1 MQQTKQQFIRMH
13 DLCSCRKDGK
23 QGLLPL
29 SRATI
34 FALVKS
40 GTFPKP
46 VRIGTRAVAWRM
58 SDIDTY
64 LAETA

>member
-1 MQQTKQQFIRMH
+1 MH

-23 QGLLPL
+23 HGLLPL

-34 FALVKS
+34 WALVKD

-46 VRIGTRAVAWRM
+46 IKIGARAVAWRL
-58 SDIDTY
+58 SDIDAY
-64 LAETA
+64 LEEAAV